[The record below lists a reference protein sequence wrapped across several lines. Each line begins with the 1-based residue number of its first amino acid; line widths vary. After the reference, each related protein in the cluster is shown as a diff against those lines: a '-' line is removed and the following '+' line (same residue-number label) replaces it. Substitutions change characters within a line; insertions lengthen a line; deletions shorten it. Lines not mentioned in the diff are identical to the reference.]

1 MASPESVDPGNTGH
15 KVTIANLDL
24 WLHELK
30 KRVVQL
36 ETQVLEKDKKI
47 IELTNKIE
55 QQVITKQKDFSSL
68 FDNKPRVEIQFL
80 ISTVNRE
87 TREKSRIEK
96 NIMISGIKDQNDDTD
111 DQNKVID
118 VLKVLD
124 IAYDD
129 SVKSMKGIKR
139 RNSKDKLGNTLKPLE
154 LVLVELNDVETVK
167 KALLNSK
174 KLRDNEE
181 LPNIYVSPDKTETE
195 RLIERSRRQE
205 RDVRNDALTH
215 QVIGTEGRLRYS
227 IKSSGPNQNK
237 LYYWGIRSGE
247 LRQIF
252 YELPKD
258 KISEPRTI
266 SSSNANT
273 ANELAGT

>member
-1 MASPESVDPGNTGH
+1 
-15 KVTIANLDL
+15 
-24 WLHELK
+24 
-30 KRVVQL
+30 
-36 ETQVLEKDKKI
+36 
-47 IELTNKIE
+47 
-55 QQVITKQKDFSSL
+55 
-68 FDNKPRVEIQFL
+68 
-80 ISTVNRE
+80 
-87 TREKSRIEK
+87 
-96 NIMISGIKDQNDDTD
+96 MISGIKDQNDDTD
-111 DQNKVID
+111 DKNKVID
-118 VLKVLD
+118 VLKVLE

-129 SVKSMKGIKR
+129 SVKSMRRIKR

-181 LPNIYVSPDKTETE
+181 LPNYYVNLDKTETE
-195 RLIERSRRQE
+195 RLIERSCRQE
-205 RDVRNDALTH
+205 RDVRNDALIH

-237 LYYWGIRSGE
+237 LYYWGFRSGE

-258 KISEPRTI
+258 KIGEPWTM